1 MRQDSVVVLDSGG
14 CTCKVGFA
22 GHTNPQVFP
31 NCTGRAKGVRQNLV
45 GQQLLKGQDVS
56 ALKLRRPVD
65 RGYVVNWDLERE
77 IWNHAFTILSN
88 AEPATSGLLL
98 TEPMFSLPAMQEAMQ
113 QVVFE
118 DFGFQ
123 SLCSCPA
130 PLLSLQHM
138 KNTAQLLPAHQAG
151 CALVLDAGFS
161 FTHAVPIFSNV
172 VLDSGV
178 RRQNLGGKVLTN
190 YLKELVSYRSVN
202 LMEETYLVEHIK
214 DAVCFVSDDL
224 RADLKAAQQSSSPH
238 RIEYVLPDGLTNL
251 KGFAR
256 TPETVVRGKHA
267 GPMQPAKEL
276 AVALNNE
283 RFLVPELLF
292 HPSDISL
299 PQAGVAE
306 LIHDA
311 VSAVHQDLHGLLY
324 SNIILS
330 GGTCCCPGFRD
341 RLVKELRPL
350 VPDQFDLNVSMPENP
365 ITCAWQGGSSF
376 AATPDYLEMALTK
389 HEYEEQGFE
398 RLQHMSSA

>member
-14 CTCKVGFA
+14 CTCKIGFA
-22 GHTNPQVFP
+22 GRTNPHIFP
-31 NCTGRAKGVRQNLV
+31 NCTARAKGVRQNLV
-45 GQQLLKGQDVS
+45 GQQLLEGQDVS

-65 RGYVVNWDLERE
+65 RGYVVSWDLERE
-77 IWNHAFTILSN
+77 IWNHAFMMLSN
-88 AEPATSGLLL
+88 AEPSTCGLLL
-98 TEPMFSLPAMQEAMQ
+98 TEPMFSLPAMQEAVQ

-130 PLLSLQHM
+130 PLLSLQYM
-138 KNTAQLLPAHQAG
+138 KNTAQPPLPAHQAG

-224 RADLKAAQQSSSPH
+224 RTDLKAAQQSSSSH
-238 RIEYVLPDGLTNL
+238 RMEYVLPDGLTNL

-256 TPETVVRGKHA
+256 TPETVVRGNHA
-267 GPMQPAKEL
+267 GSMQPAKEL
-276 AVALNNE
+276 AVALTNE
-283 RFLVPELLF
+283 RFLT
-292 HPSDISL
+292 
-299 PQAGVAE
+299 
-306 LIHDA
+306 
-311 VSAVHQDLHGLLY
+311 
-324 SNIILS
+324 ILS
-330 GGTCCCPGFRD
+330 HVPG
-341 RLVKELRPL
+341 KEGPPL
-350 VPDQFDLNVSMPENP
+350 QPH
-365 ITCAWQGGSSF
+365 
-376 AATPDYLEMALTK
+376 LTTLK
-389 HEYEEQGFE
+389 W
-398 RLQHMSSA
+398 L